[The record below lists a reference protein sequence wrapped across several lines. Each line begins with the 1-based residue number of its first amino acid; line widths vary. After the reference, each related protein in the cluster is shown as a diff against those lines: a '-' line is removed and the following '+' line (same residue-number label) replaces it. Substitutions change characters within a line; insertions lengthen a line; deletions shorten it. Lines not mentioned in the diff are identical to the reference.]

1 MQKCYHQSP
10 DKIMH
15 WISQAVV
22 ALVALVW
29 AVGTHAAPA
38 QQPSLLLERLGNRV
52 FQSSLKEEDREFV
65 TDPSANTDGIFFPA
79 LYFLK
84 CIDYSFNIVSIDG
97 SV

>member
-1 MQKCYHQSP
+1 M
-10 DKIMH
+10 
-15 WISQAVV
+15 

-29 AVGTHAAPA
+29 AVGTHAALA

-52 FQSSLKEEDREFV
+52 FQSYLKEEDREFV
-65 TDPSANTDGIFFPA
+65 TDPSANTDGKFSCIV
-79 LYFLK
+79 YCLK